1 MERTVADV
9 LDAHGLRHAIEEPFP
24 NNGWAGARLTSLR
37 RPADGRRFILKRTS
51 LAMDWIARSTR
62 DRGLREGFIAAMPL
76 PLPEPLTAP
85 YFGAGRD
92 GSSIG
97 ILMPDLSHQLLPWE
111 GEAGEPP
118 LDIHSLDRI
127 LDGLARLHAMPW
139 PIAEAPAADARD
151 ASAVAAA
158 WPSAP
163 VRERLLLLSPRSGAA
178 LAAEGVVAGE
188 RFTAGWAAFERR
200 ATRGARE
207 LIERLDR
214 DPGALLVALETLP
227 RTGLHGDLKLANVA
241 FLEGRRV
248 ALIDWQMTA
257 LAPVAVELGW
267 MLVTNSASLPVPPEA
282 VLERYRAALATI
294 AGSPIVLATPFD
306 PRLLDYP
313 RAALRATLGDDRAP
327 RYRSVD
333 EVVGD
338 WEAQLD
344 LIWIIGLL
352 LRGWRKGTDAQ
363 VGAILGSGVS
373 AVDDLAWWCEQ
384 ATEAAARRL

>member
-1 MERTVADV
+1 MERTLAEV
-9 LDAHGLRHAIEEPFP
+9 LGAHGLRRAVEEPFP
-24 NNGWAGARLTSLR
+24 NNGWSGARLTSLR
-37 RPADGRRFILKRTS
+37 RPADGRRFVLKRTS
-51 LAMDWIARSTR
+51 WATDWIVRSTK
-62 DRGLREGFIAAMPL
+62 DHALREGFIASMPL

-85 YFGAGRD
+85 YFGAGAD
-92 GSSIG
+92 GTSIG
-97 ILMPDLSHQLLPWE
+97 ILMPDLSDQLLPWE

-139 PIAEAPAADARD
+139 PIANAPDATT
-151 ASAVAAA
+151 V

-163 VRERLLLLSPRSGAA
+163 LRERLLLLSPRSGAA
-178 LAAEGVVAGE
+178 LAAEGVGAGE
-188 RFTAGWAAFERR
+188 RFTAGWAAFDRR
-200 ATRGARE
+200 ATPGARE
-207 LIERLDR
+207 LVERLDR
-214 DPGALLVALETLP
+214 DPAALLAGLAALP

-267 MLVTNSASLPVPPEA
+267 MIVTNSASLPVPAET
-282 VLERYRAALATI
+282 VLAQYKAALAAVARTK
-294 AGSPIVLATPFD
+294 IVLAGPFD

-313 RAALRATLGDDRAP
+313 PSALRATLGDDPAP
-327 RYRSVD
+327 RYRFVD
-333 EVVGD
+333 EVVGNWD
-338 WEAQLD
+338 AQLD

-352 LRGWRKGTDAQ
+352 LRGWRKGTDAEA
-363 VGAILGSGVS
+363 GAILGSGVS
-373 AVDDLAWWCEQ
+373 AADDLAWWCEQ